1 MANELSKLLSSLTDD
16 PSTEAQPT
24 PKTSPRGAHASSQL
38 SYGLLAAEV
47 LLVVVIAVALTVALR
62 VFVVQTYSIPSGSM
76 EPTLMIGD
84 RIVVDKLSYALHGV
98 GRSDIV
104 VFSRPAKERC
114 AGPPVADLVKR
125 VIGLPGETI
134 ALSDGQV
141 SVNGKV
147 LAEPWLP
154 VSVRHATTPGPT
166 QAPYSLH
173 RPFVIPAHEVFVMG
187 DNRQNSCD
195 SRWWGPIPE
204 SSIVGKTDMIIW
216 PLSRLHWF

>member
-1 MANELSKLLSSLTDD
+1 MADDLSTQD
-16 PSTEAQPT
+16 PPTRKST
-24 PKTSPRGAHASSQL
+24 PRAAHAASTPRFS
-38 SYGLLAAEV
+38 LLAAEV
-47 LLVVVIAVALTVALR
+47 VIVVVLAVVLTVVLRAL
-62 VFVVQTYSIPSGSM
+62 VVQTYSIPSGSM
-76 EPTLMIGD
+76 EPTLTIGD
-84 RIVVDKLSYALHGV
+84 RIVVDKLSYHLHGV

-104 VFSRPAKERC
+104 VFSRPANERC

-134 ALSDGQV
+134 SLSNGQV
-141 SVNGKV
+141 SIDGKV

-154 VSVRHATTPGPT
+154 VSVRHATSPGPS

-173 RPFVIPAHEVFVMG
+173 KPFVIPAHDVFVMG

-204 SSIVGKTDMIIW
+204 STIVGKTDMILW

>member
-1 MANELSKLLSSLTDD
+1 MADDLSTQAPPTRK
-16 PSTEAQPT
+16 STPG
-24 PKTSPRGAHASSQL
+24 GAHASSKPGF
-38 SYGLLAAEV
+38 SLLAAEG
-47 LLVVVIAVALTVALR
+47 VVVVVLAVVLTVVLR
-62 VFVVQTYSIPSGSM
+62 GFVVQTYSIPSGSM

-84 RIVVDKLSYALHGV
+84 RIVVNKLSYHLHGV

-104 VFSRPAKERC
+104 VFSRPANERC

-134 ALSDGQV
+134 SLSDGQV
-141 SVNGKV
+141 SIDGKV

-154 VSVRHATTPGPT
+154 VSVRHATMPGPS

-173 RPFVIPAHEVFVMG
+173 QPFVIPAHDVFVMG
-187 DNRQNSCD
+187 DNRENSCD

-204 SSIVGKTDMIIW
+204 STIVGKTDMIIW

>member
-1 MANELSKLLSSLTDD
+1 MADD
-16 PSTEAQPT
+16 LSTETPPT
-24 PKTSPRGAHASSQL
+24 RKSTPRGAHAASTPAFS
-38 SYGLLAAEV
+38 LLAVEV
-47 LLVVVIAVALTVALR
+47 LVVVVVAVALTVALR

-84 RIVVDKLSYALHGV
+84 RIVVDKLAYQLHAV

-104 VFSRPAKERC
+104 VFSRPSDERC

-125 VIGLPGETI
+125 VIGLPGETLS
-134 ALSDGQV
+134 LSDGQV
-141 SVNGKV
+141 VINGKV

-166 QAPYSLH
+166 QAPFALH
-173 RPFVIPAHEVFVMG
+173 KPFVVPPHDVFVMG
-187 DNRQNSCD
+187 DNRENSCD

-204 SSIVGKTDMIIW
+204 STIVGKTDMIIW
-216 PLSRLHWF
+216 PVSRLHWF